1 MAKTISQLN
10 LATSVDDADL
20 LAIEQGGVMKKAAA
34 STVKDDCLRNV
45 SGVMTMPDEVN
56 IVFDTTTGSEIGTA
70 ADQKL
75 AFYGATPVVQ
85 AAVTADLLDSLQA
98 LGFVASGAGDTPLDL
113 SDGAL
118 GCGAVTATGA
128 LGCGAITSTGALSCT
143 DATVD
148 DLTVRDGK
156 NVVLDTTT
164 GTKIGTAATQKLGLW
179 NVTPVVQPSA
189 VAGIGV
195 TYTANEPAAADGSI
209 TIANG
214 NSVSNAELAHYV
226 HELNAKVDAVL
237 VALRAVGVIAAA

>member
-118 GCGAVTATGA
+118 GCGAVTAGA
-128 LGCGAITSTGALSCT
+128 VGCGAITSTGALSCT

-179 NVTPVVQPSA
+179 NVTPVVQPAA
-189 VAGIGV
+189 VAGIAV

-214 NSVSNAELAHYV
+214 NNVSNAELAHYV

-237 VALRAVGVIAAA
+237 GVLRAVGVIAAA